1 MPELKCTV
9 QTCLHNQNYYCD
21 LDSIK
26 VGGSSAKHAQDT
38 CCDSFEERKDG
49 NSYSNTMKEASPKS
63 EIDCK
68 ATECMYNEQCHC
80 HAGKISVEGCNNYKY
95 CHSPVDLLPYS
106 GWSTSS
112 NLWRFLVI
120 GFFTLFFFFS
130 SFNFYIPHIL
140 LFFPKHV

>member
-9 QTCLHNQNYYCD
+9 QTCLHNQNYQCD

-80 HAGKISVEGCNNYKY
+80 HAGKISVEGGNASRCQETECATFSCG
-95 CHSPVDLLPYS
+95 CHQLKMNICDQKKR
-106 GWSTSS
+106 GRSS
-112 NLWRFLVI
+112 
-120 GFFTLFFFFS
+120 LFF
-130 SFNFYIPHIL
+130 
-140 LFFPKHV
+140 V

>member
-68 ATECMYNEQCHC
+68 ATECTMN
-80 HAGKISVEGCNNYKY
+80 SVTVMPEK
-95 CHSPVDLLPYS
+95 SVWKAEMPVDVRRQ
-106 GWSTSS
+106 
-112 NLWRFLVI
+112 NAQHLVVAVI
-120 GFFTLFFFFS
+120 S
-130 SFNFYIPHIL
+130 
-140 LFFPKHV
+140 

>member
-1 MPELKCTV
+1 MLPPLFNNIAYYALTPQKYSYYFIFRLLLQLLVLLCQQSLFEY
-9 QTCLHNQNYYCD
+9 LHNQNYYCD

-80 HAGKISVEGCNNYKY
+80 HAGKISVEGGNARRCQETECATFSCG
-95 CHSPVDLLPYS
+95 CH
-106 GWSTSS
+106 
-112 NLWRFLVI
+112 
-120 GFFTLFFFFS
+120 
-130 SFNFYIPHIL
+130 
-140 LFFPKHV
+140 